1 MNDPFVKPYAT
12 FTDRQLLQLISAH
25 DTVAFATLYDR
36 HAVMVYSLLLR
47 VVRDPK
53 TAEDLLQESFWQVW
67 QKADQYAGTGTV
79 GAWLLRI
86 ARNKAFD
93 ELRHQRCRPQF
104 QEFQEF
110 QEVEERGAFWPT
122 GQSSSLEQQLLQQC
136 TEQAISQALAT
147 IPTEQRRCLQ
157 LAFFEGLSHNAIAEL
172 TNTPLGTIK
181 TRLRC
186 GLAKVEHLLR
196 GMGYQA
202 SYG

>member
-1 MNDPFVKPYAT
+1 MNDRSVNPIALC
-12 FTDRQLLQLISAH
+12 TDTELLQRISAH

-47 VVRDPK
+47 VVRDQK
-53 TAEDLLQESFWQVW
+53 NAEDLLQESFWQVW
-67 QKADQYAGTGTV
+67 QKANQYAGTGTV
-79 GAWLLRI
+79 EAWLLRI

-93 ELRHQRCRPQF
+93 ELRHQRCRPQLQDL
-104 QEFQEF
+104 QEI
-110 QEVEERGAFWPT
+110 EEHGDYWTT

-136 TEQAISQALAT
+136 STQAISQALAT

-181 TRLRC
+181 SRLRI

>member
-1 MNDPFVKPYAT
+1 M
-12 FTDRQLLQLISAH
+12 
-25 DTVAFATLYDR
+25 
-36 HAVMVYSLLLR
+36 
-47 VVRDPK
+47 
-53 TAEDLLQESFWQVW
+53 
-67 QKADQYAGTGTV
+67 
-79 GAWLLRI
+79 LRI

-93 ELRHQRCRPQF
+93 ELRHQRCRPQLQDL
-104 QEFQEF
+104 QEI
-110 QEVEERGAFWPT
+110 EEHGDYWTT

-136 TEQAISQALAT
+136 STQAISQALAT

-181 TRLRC
+181 SRLRI

>member
-1 MNDPFVKPYAT
+1 MNDRSVKPIALC
-12 FTDRQLLQLISAH
+12 TDTELLQLISAH

-47 VVRDPK
+47 VVRDQK

-67 QKADQYAGTGTV
+67 QKANQYAGTGTV
-79 GAWLLRI
+79 EAWLLRI

-93 ELRHQRCRPQF
+93 ELRHQRCRPQLQDL
-104 QEFQEF
+104 QEI
-110 QEVEERGAFWPT
+110 EEHGDYWTT

-136 TEQAISQALAT
+136 STQAISQALAT

-181 TRLRC
+181 SRLRI

>member
-1 MNDPFVKPYAT
+1 MNDQSVKPIALY
-12 FTDRQLLQLISAH
+12 TDTELVQLISAH

-36 HAVMVYSLLLR
+36 YAAMLYSLLLR
-47 VVRDPK
+47 IVRDQK

-67 QKADQYAGTGTV
+67 QKAEQYAGTGTV
-79 GAWLLRI
+79 AAWLLRI

-93 ELRHQRCRPQF
+93 ELRYQRCRPQF
-104 QEFQEF
+104 QEFQEL
-110 QEVEERGAFWPT
+110 QETGACWPID
-122 GQSSSLEQQLLQQC
+122 QSISLEQQLLQEC
-136 TEQAISQALAT
+136 IVQAISQALAT

-157 LAFFEGLSHNAIAEL
+157 LAFFEGLSYNAIAEL

-181 TRLRC
+181 SRLRI

>member
-1 MNDPFVKPYAT
+1 MNDRSVKPIALC
-12 FTDRQLLQLISAH
+12 TDTQLLQLISAH

-36 HAVMVYSLLLR
+36 HATVVYSLL
-47 VVRDPK
+47 VRIVCDPK
-53 TAEDLLQESFWQVW
+53 AAEDLLQESFWQVW
-67 QKADQYAGTGTV
+67 QKADQYAGSGTV
-79 GAWLLRI
+79 AAWLLRI

-104 QEFQEF
+104 QELQEL
-110 QEVEERGAFWPT
+110 QETGACWPID
-122 GQSSSLEQQLLQQC
+122 QNISLEQQVLQQC
-136 TEQAISQALAT
+136 TAQAISQALAT
-147 IPTEQRRCLQ
+147 IPTEQRHCLQ

-181 TRLRC
+181 SRLRI

>member
-1 MNDPFVKPYAT
+1 MNDRSVKPIALC
-12 FTDRQLLQLISAH
+12 TDTELLQLISAH

-47 VVRDPK
+47 VVRDQK
-53 TAEDLLQESFWQVW
+53 NAEDLLQESFWQVW
-67 QKADQYAGTGTV
+67 QKANQYAGTGTV
-79 GAWLLRI
+79 EAWLLRI

-93 ELRHQRCRPQF
+93 ELRHQRCRPQLQDL
-104 QEFQEF
+104 QEI
-110 QEVEERGAFWPT
+110 EEHGDYWTT

-136 TEQAISQALAT
+136 STQAISQALAT

-181 TRLRC
+181 SRLRI